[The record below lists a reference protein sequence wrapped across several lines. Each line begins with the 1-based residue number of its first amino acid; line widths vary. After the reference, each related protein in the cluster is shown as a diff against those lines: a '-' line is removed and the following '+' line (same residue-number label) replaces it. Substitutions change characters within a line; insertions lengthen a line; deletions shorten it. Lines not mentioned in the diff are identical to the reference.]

1 MILKASG
8 PLCKGC
14 TGCIGALKS
23 VNFAYIGLFGSL
35 GLLEPQSPY
44 EYDHSFSTGLLISAM
59 VLLTFEVYK
68 GCVRDSRVIRE
79 KQIEKTIEHER
90 GTGMTK
96 GLK

>member
-1 MILKASG
+1 
-8 PLCKGC
+8 
-14 TGCIGALKS
+14 
-23 VNFAYIGLFGSL
+23 
-35 GLLEPQSPY
+35 
-44 EYDHSFSTGLLISAM
+44 M
-59 VLLTFEVYK
+59 VLLTFEVQAGIVVIRYK